1 MYKKELYYIIE
12 INEGVYLTKTQL
24 SGYNFTDDIERAKK
38 YSDVENAKKTAK
50 SSGGKILYYTITHE
64 VKWWHN
70 S

>member
-38 YSDVENAKKTAK
+38 YSDVENAKDIAK
-50 SSGGKILYYTITHE
+50 RSGAKILYYTITHE
-64 VKWWHN
+64 VK
-70 S
+70 